1 MFNMSSHENENELV
15 LKLLKPKE
23 SYQLLLGKLLAE
35 EATWFMKPEPE
46 LEITKL
52 KLGIANV

>member
-35 EATWFMKPEPE
+35 EATWFMKPETE